1 MSHVVILTCLRFEYW
16 SNMDLVTIWEDHRW
30 TAIMLVVWQFD
41 PYWTEDLQEPWFSS
55 TEESS
60 LRWLQFGIVGEEACS
75 FKGTTRLELLKDE
88 IEKNNLSYS
97 ENGPMDL
104 WPSVSNYVLQVT
116 SAENPK
122 SIVAF
127 LYFLDSGGGSYPE
140 VISNAQ
146 VRWFQQ
152 KSQEINPGS
161 R

>member
-1 MSHVVILTCLRFEYW
+1 
-16 SNMDLVTIWEDHRW
+16 
-30 TAIMLVVWQFD
+30 
-41 PYWTEDLQEPWFSS
+41 
-55 TEESS
+55 
-60 LRWLQFGIVGEEACS
+60 
-75 FKGTTRLELLKDE
+75 
-88 IEKNNLSYS
+88 
-97 ENGPMDL
+97 MDL